1 MINGLKKQ
9 GEWKVQWTIAV
20 NFFSSKDSNDTPT
33 MLSKSNNI
41 GIMIGNGRDEI
52 IQDIEESME
61 GREFF
66 FW

>member
-20 NFFSSKDSNDTPT
+20 NVFSSKDSNDTPT

-52 IQDIEESME
+52 VQDIEESME
-61 GREFF
+61 GRQFF

>member
-1 MINGLKKQ
+1 
-9 GEWKVQWTIAV
+9 
-20 NFFSSKDSNDTPT
+20 

-52 IQDIEESME
+52 VQDIEESME

-66 FW
+66 F